1 MTIADRRERDKQQRR
16 DSIVDAAERFFFTK
30 GFPVTT
36 IDEIAEA
43 AELSK
48 GTIYLYFKNK
58 EEIYVAI
65 VQRGLH
71 FLTELFRE
79 AIAKS
84 PTGKEKVRAIGQALL
99 TFYERYPHHFK
110 ALFYQHDGP
119 SCPIP
124 DIDRGGPL
132 IKALSRD
139 GEELYAFCV
148 EAIRSGIAD
157 GSIPPD
163 VDPVKAT
170 VVFVSMILGLVRMVA
185 VEEKFLLKRFN
196 LSGEDLIK
204 AAFEML
210 DRPLADPRRQKGPKG
225 R

>member
-1 MTIADRRERDKQQRR
+1 MTIADRRERDKQLRR
-16 DSIVDAAERFFFTK
+16 DSIIDAAERFFFTK
-30 GFPVTT
+30 RFPFTT

-48 GTIYLYFKNK
+48 GTIYIYFKNK

-65 VQRGLH
+65 VRRGMH
-71 FLTELFRE
+71 FLIELFRE

-84 PTGKEKVRAIGQALL
+84 PTGKDKVQAIGQALL
-99 TFYERYPHHFK
+99 TFYERHPHHFK

-124 DIDRGGPL
+124 DMDRGGPL
-132 IKALSRD
+132 IKALIRD
-139 GEELYAFCV
+139 SEELHALCA

-163 VDPVKAT
+163 IDPVKAT

-210 DRPLADPRRQKGPKG
+210 DRPLADTRQRNGPQG
-225 R
+225 S

>member
-1 MTIADRRERDKQQRR
+1 MTITDRRERDKQQRR
-16 DSIVDAAERFFFTK
+16 DSIVDAAERFFFSK
-30 GFPVTT
+30 GFPTTT

-58 EEIYVAI
+58 EELYVAI
-65 VQRGLH
+65 VQRGMH

-99 TFYERYPHHFK
+99 TFYERHPHHFK
-110 ALFYQHDGP
+110 ALFYQHDNP
-119 SCPIP
+119 SCPVP
-124 DIDRGGPL
+124 DVDRGGPL
-132 IKALSRD
+132 IKALIHDR
-139 GEELYAFCV
+139 EELYAFSV

-157 GSIPPD
+157 GSIRPD

-170 VVFVSMILGLVRMVA
+170 IVFVSMILGLVRMVS

-196 LSGEDLIK
+196 LSAEDLIK
-204 AAFEML
+204 AAFEMIG
-210 DRPLADPRRQKGPKG
+210 RPLAGPRQQKPSKGP
-225 R
+225 

>member
-30 GFPVTT
+30 GFPDTT

-65 VQRGLH
+65 VQRGMR
-71 FLTELFRE
+71 FLTELTRE
-79 AIAKS
+79 AIAK
-84 PTGKEKVRAIGQALL
+84 PTTGKDKVKAIGQALL
-99 TFYERYPHHFK
+99 TFYERHPHHFK
-110 ALFYQHDGP
+110 ALFYHHDSP

-132 IKALSRD
+132 IKALIRD
-139 GEELYAFCV
+139 GEELHAITV

-157 GSIPPD
+157 GSIPPG

-170 VVFVSMILGLVRMVA
+170 LVFVSMILGVVRMVA

-210 DRPLADPRRQKGPKG
+210 ARPLADPRPRKGPKG

>member
-16 DSIVDAAERFFFTK
+16 DSIVDAAERLFFTK

-84 PTGKEKVRAIGQALL
+84 PTGRDKVRAIGQALL
-99 TFYERYPHHFK
+99 TFYERHPHHFK

-119 SCPIP
+119 SCPLP

-132 IKALSRD
+132 IKALIHD

-163 VDPVKAT
+163 VDPLKAT

-210 DRPLADPRRQKGPKG
+210 DRPLADPRQQKGPKG

>member
-1 MTIADRRERDKQQRR
+1 MTITDRRERDKQQRR
-16 DSIVDAAERFFFTK
+16 DSIVDAAERFFFSK
-30 GFPVTT
+30 GFPTTT

-58 EEIYVAI
+58 EELYVAI
-65 VQRGLH
+65 VQRGMH
-71 FLTELFRE
+71 FLTDLFRE

-99 TFYERYPHHFK
+99 TFYERHPHHFK
-110 ALFYQHDGP
+110 ALFYQHDNP
-119 SCPIP
+119 SCPVP
-124 DIDRGGPL
+124 DVDRGGPL
-132 IKALSRD
+132 IKALIHDR
-139 GEELYAFCV
+139 EELYAFSV

-157 GSIPPD
+157 GSIRPD

-170 VVFVSMILGLVRMVA
+170 IVFVSMILGLVRMVA

-196 LSGEDLIK
+196 LSAEDLIK
-204 AAFEML
+204 AAFEMIG
-210 DRPLADPRRQKGPKG
+210 RPLAGPRQQKPSKGP
-225 R
+225 

>member
-1 MTIADRRERDKQQRR
+1 MTITDRRERDKQQRR

-30 GFPVTT
+30 GFPTTT

-58 EEIYVAI
+58 EELYVAI
-65 VQRGLH
+65 VQRGMH

-99 TFYERYPHHFK
+99 MFYERQPHHFK
-110 ALFYQHDGP
+110 ALFYHHDSP
-119 SCPIP
+119 SCPVP
-124 DIDRGGPL
+124 DVDRGGPL
-132 IKALSRD
+132 IKALIHDR
-139 GEELYAFCV
+139 EELYAFSV

-157 GSIPPD
+157 GSIRPD

-170 VVFVSMILGLVRMVA
+170 IVFVSMILGLVRMVS

-196 LSGEDLIK
+196 LSAEDLIK
-204 AAFEML
+204 AAFEMIG
-210 DRPLADPRRQKGPKG
+210 RPLTGPRQQKPSKGP
-225 R
+225 